1 MEFRILGPLQVLD
14 EGESLPLGGAKQRS
28 TLAILLLARNQVVS
42 RDRLIEGLWGASP
55 PPTAAATLDT
65 YVSRL
70 RRALRGAEDAA
81 RLLTEP
87 PGYRL
92 RVEAGELDV
101 EHFETLLDRART
113 TRASGD
119 ARAAARDLREALALF
134 RGTPLED
141 LVHAPFA
148 QAEIGPLEELRLVA
162 LERRIEADLTDGRDA
177 ELVGELEAL
186 TARNPFRE
194 TFWAELMLALY
205 RSGRQVEAL
214 DAFDR
219 ARKILLEQF
228 GLEPGQ
234 QLKQLQS
241 QILRQDSLLEPGEVV
256 RAAAAATAT
265 PTDEAAHGSGAGPER
280 PRSAPVRA
288 PPHAPRGTT
297 PAREEDRALHKSA
310 RSARWPAVLA
320 VATILA
326 AALAVFVI
334 PRVVGGGEEARGGY
348 RLGTVLI
355 DLSTGDQIQS
365 IALSRLPVSAYPLFA
380 GGHFWV
386 NNWSPAEY
394 VEIDARSGRILR
406 SINPPA
412 RDPNVR
418 EEGRSI
424 TPFAVEGDV
433 MWVTSAHDLVKIGIG
448 LGSEVDRFRL
458 DALGEGSGLAEGV
471 AVGAGSVWVSRDV
484 GLGQIL
490 RLDPVSGSTEH
501 VWNDVTPHLNLKF
514 GDGSLWVADERGLA
528 RIDAQTNLLRRV
540 SGIRGNCG
548 RGVGGCVAAGGGSG
562 WTSHINKGEVF
573 KVDDAGQISATYP
586 LGIGSGW
593 MAFADGV
600 LWVGNLDEG
609 TVTGIDG
616 VTGAT
621 RHTYH
626 FDNPVGPIAA
636 GDGVLLVSLFPGRT
650 VADRLDSLKGR
661 VAKFFSHA
669 GQLGGDEPAL
679 NVDPGAY
686 QIQFATCAKLLNYP
700 DKPPPEGLRLG
711 PEIAAAMP
719 TISRD
724 RRTYTFRVRPG
735 YRFSP
740 PSNQPVTAG
749 TFRHSIER
757 ALSPRLARN
766 PIGQTPPG
774 PLAIDDIEGERAFRD
789 GAAKHISGLRV
800 RRDTLSIT
808 LVRPSPDFLER
819 LALPFFCP
827 VPDGTPFVAGAARA
841 TKTGD
846 DGRIPFGGPY
856 SAGPYYIGD
865 YDSDAG
871 YVVLKRNPNY
881 HGARPHSLDAIA
893 IREGVDATA
902 ALELVQRREW
912 DGITSLSDPLLDPG
926 RAVDQRWGAGSPA
939 ARRGDRRYFTTPE
952 ARTRFIAF
960 NASRG
965 IFADAD
971 VRRAAAL
978 ALDRTALAATWGALP
993 TDQLLT
999 AALPAYRD
1007 RRLYP
1012 LHASVAKAR
1021 ATAGGRTGRAAM
1033 AIPAHCDQCKETAHL
1048 VRRDLSA
1055 IGIDVRIR
1063 AVADRDRALGRGA
1076 RFDLVDGET
1085 ELLYP
1090 DSASFLAQAIREIP
1104 REWLQP
1110 AVWATVDRVA
1120 TQSGANRQT
1129 AAAALADRLSA
1140 RYVNVV
1146 AYGAH
1151 HTSQVINPRIRCR
1164 VLTPAAYG
1172 LDLAAQCLNDSPG

>member
-1 MEFRILGPLQVLD
+1 VEFRILGPLEVLD
-14 EGESLPLGGAKQRS
+14 EGKPLPLGGAKQRS
-28 TLAILLLARNQVVS
+28 TFAMLLLARNQVVS

-65 YVSRL
+65 YLSRL
-70 RRALRGAEDAA
+70 RRVLPGAGDAA
-81 RLLTEP
+81 RLVTQP

-92 RVEAGELDV
+92 RVEAGELDL
-101 EHFETLLDRART
+101 ERFETLLERARMA
-113 TRASGD
+113 RASGD
-119 ARAAARDLREALALF
+119 AGTAARELREALDLF

-148 QAEIGPLEELRLVA
+148 QDEIGPLEELRLIA
-162 LERRIEADLTDGRDA
+162 LERRLEAELADGRDA

-194 TFWAELMLALY
+194 TLWAELMLALY

-219 ARKILLEQF
+219 ARRILAEEL

-234 QLKQLQS
+234 ALKQLQS
-241 QILRQDSLLEPGEVV
+241 QILRQDPSLQPGEVV
-256 RAAAAATAT
+256 RAAAAAAT
-265 PTDEAAHGSGAGPER
+265 PTEEAARGRGPIPDQPPSAAVR
-280 PRSAPVRA
+280 ASLGPLATRSAPDEDHVRTRS
-288 PPHAPRGTT
+288 PRWTH
-297 PAREEDRALHKSA
+297 RRAALG
-310 RSARWPAVLA
+310 
-320 VATILA
+320 ATMALA
-326 AALAVFVI
+326 AAIAVLI
-334 PRVVGGGEEARGGY
+334 PLLVGGGGEARPAY

-355 DLSTGDQIQS
+355 DLSTGEQIES
-365 IALSRLPVSAYPLFA
+365 IPLSRLPVSAYPVFA
-380 GGHFWV
+380 DGHFWV
-386 NNWSPAEY
+386 NNWSPFEY
-394 VEIDARSGRILR
+394 VEIDARSGAILR
-406 SINPPA
+406 SISPPA
-412 RDPNVR
+412 RDPDVQ
-418 EEGRSI
+418 EEGGSI
-424 TPFAVEGDV
+424 TPFAVGSDAL
-433 MWVTSAHDLVKIGIG
+433 WVSSADDLVKMDIG
-448 LGSEVDRFRL
+448 LGREVDRFRL

-484 GLGQIL
+484 GRGQIL
-490 RLDPVSGSTEH
+490 RLDPVSGRPEH
-501 VWNDVTPHLNLKF
+501 VWNHVAPHLNLAF
-514 GDGSLWVADERGLA
+514 GDGSLWVADERGLV
-528 RIDAQTNLLRRV
+528 RIDAETNLLMRV

-573 KVDDAGQISATYP
+573 KVDEAGQIAATYP

-593 MAFADGV
+593 MSFAAGV
-600 LWVGNLDEG
+600 LWVGNMDAG

-621 RHTYH
+621 THTYR
-626 FDNPVGPIAA
+626 FDHPVGPVVA
-636 GDGVLLVSLFPGRT
+636 GDGVLLVSLFRGRT
-650 VADRLDSLKGR
+650 VADRLDSLEGQ

-669 GQLGGDEPAL
+669 GELGGDEPAL

-686 QIQFATCAKLLNYP
+686 QIEFATCAKLLNYP
-700 DKPPPEGLRLG
+700 DKPPPEGRRLA

-719 TISRD
+719 TISPD
-724 RRTYTFRVRPG
+724 RRTYAFRVRPG

-740 PSNQPVTAG
+740 PSSQPVTAE

-766 PIGQTPPG
+766 PIGQIPPG
-774 PLAIDDIEGERAFRD
+774 PLAIDDIEGERAFRH
-789 GAAKHISGLRV
+789 GAATHISGLRA
-800 RRDTLSIT
+800 RGNTLSIT

-827 VPDGTPFVAGAARA
+827 VPDDTPFVAGAARA
-841 TKTGD
+841 TKSGD
-846 DGRIPFGGPY
+846 EGRIPFGGPY
-856 SAGPYYIGD
+856 SAGPYYVAD

-881 HGARPHSLDAIA
+881 HGPRPHSLDAIA

-902 ALELVQRREW
+902 ALDLVQRREW

-960 NASRG
+960 NTSSG
-965 IFADAD
+965 IFADRE

-993 TDQLLT
+993 TDQLLS
-999 AALPAYRD
+999 AALPAFRD

-1012 LHASVAKAR
+1012 LHASVVQAGAI
-1021 ATAGGRTGRAAM
+1021 AGGRTGRAVM
-1033 AIPAHCDQCKETAHL
+1033 AIPADCDRCTETAHL

-1055 IGIDVRIR
+1055 IGIAVRIR
-1063 AVADRDRALGRGA
+1063 EVADLDRVLRRGA
-1076 RFDLVDGET
+1076 RFDLVDGQT

-1090 DSASFLAQAIREIP
+1090 DSASFLAQAIRDIP
-1104 REWLQP
+1104 RGWVRH
-1110 AVWATVDRVA
+1110 AVRTRVERVA
-1120 TQSGANRQT
+1120 KLSGADRQT
-1129 AAAALADRLSA
+1129 AAAALADRLTA
-1140 RYVNVV
+1140 RYVQVV

-1151 HTSQVINPRIRCR
+1151 QTSQYIDPRIRCR

-1172 LDLAAQCLNDSPG
+1172 LDLAAMCLNG

>member
-1 MEFRILGPLQVLD
+1 LQFRILGPLQVLD
-14 EGESLPLGGAKQRS
+14 GGEPLPLGGAKQRS
-28 TLAILLLARNQVVS
+28 TLAMLLLARNQVVS
-42 RDRLIEGLWGASP
+42 RDKLIDGLWGASP
-55 PPTAAATLDT
+55 PPTAGATLDS
-65 YVSRL
+65 YISRL
-70 RRALRGAEDAA
+70 RRVLPGAGDAA
-81 RLLTEP
+81 RLVTEP

-92 RVEAGELDV
+92 RLDAGELDL
-101 EHFETLLDRART
+101 ERFETLLDRART
-113 TRASGD
+113 ARASGD
-119 ARAAARDLREALALF
+119 ARTAATDLREALALF

-141 LVHAPFA
+141 LVHAPFV
-148 QAEIGPLEELRLVA
+148 QTEIGPLEELRLIG
-162 LERRIEADLTDGRDA
+162 LERRIEADLADGRDA

-194 TFWAELMLALY
+194 TLWAELMLALY

-214 DAFDR
+214 AAFDR
-219 ARKILLEQF
+219 ARRILADEF

-234 QLKQLQS
+234 ALRQLQS
-241 QILRQDSLLEPGEVV
+241 QILRQDPSLEPGEAVHA
-256 RAAAAATAT
+256 AAAAATAT
-265 PTDEAAHGSGAGPER
+265 DAAARRPGAIADQ

-288 PPHAPRGTT
+288 PPLAPPAT
-297 PAREEDRALHKSA
+297 PPAPDADRVLTRPPRRIHRRAA
-310 RSARWPAVLA
+310 LA
-320 VATILA
+320 VTTIFA
-326 AALAVFVI
+326 AALAVGIALVL
-334 PRVVGGGEEARGGY
+334 GGDEEARSEY

-355 DLSTGDQIQS
+355 DLSTGEQIES
-365 IALSRLPVSAYPLFA
+365 IPLSRLPVSAYPVFA
-380 GGHFWV
+380 DGHFWV
-386 NNWSPAEY
+386 NNWSPFEF
-394 VEIDARSGRILR
+394 VEIDARSGAILR

-412 RDPNVR
+412 RDPNVQ
-418 EEGRSI
+418 EEGGSI

-433 MWVTSAHDLVKIGIG
+433 LWVTSAHDLVKMDIG
-448 LGSEVDRFRL
+448 LGREVDRFRL
-458 DALGEGSGLAEGV
+458 DALGKGSGLAEGV

-484 GLGQIL
+484 GRGQIV
-490 RLDPVSGSTEH
+490 RLDPMSGTPQH
-501 VWNDVTPHLNLKF
+501 VWNGVTPHLNLKF
-514 GDGSLWVADERGLA
+514 GDGSLWAADERGLA
-528 RIDAQTNLLRRV
+528 RIDAETNLLRRV
-540 SGIRGNCG
+540 SGIQGNCG

-562 WTSHINKGEVF
+562 WTSHINKGEIF
-573 KVDDAGQISATYP
+573 KVDEAGQIAATYP

-621 RHTYH
+621 THTYR
-626 FDNPVGPIAA
+626 FDHPVGPVAA

-650 VADRLDSLKGR
+650 VAGRLDSLEGR

-669 GQLGGDEPAL
+669 GELGGDEPAL

-686 QIQFATCAKLLNYP
+686 QIEFATCAKLLNYP
-700 DKPPPEGLRLG
+700 DKPPPEGLRLA

-719 TISRD
+719 TLSRD

-740 PSNQPVTAG
+740 PSNQPVTAE

-789 GAAKHISGLRV
+789 GAAKHISGLQARG
-800 RRDTLSIT
+800 DTLSIT
-808 LVRPSPDFLER
+808 LVRPSPDFLQR

-841 TKTGD
+841 TK
-846 DGRIPFGGPY
+846 DGAGGRTPFKGPY
-856 SAGPYYIGD
+856 SAGPYYIAD

-881 HGARPHSLDAIA
+881 RGPRPHSLDAIA

-902 ALELVQRREW
+902 ALDLLQRREW

-926 RAVDQRWGAGSPA
+926 RAVDQRWGAGSAA

-960 NASRG
+960 DSSRG
-965 IFADAD
+965 IFADPK

-978 ALDRTALAATWGALP
+978 ALDRSALAATWGALP
-993 TDQLLT
+993 TDQLLS
-999 AALPAYRD
+999 AALPAFRD
-1007 RRLYP
+1007 RRTYP
-1012 LHASVAKAR
+1012 LHSSVAKAR
-1021 ATAGGRTGRAAM
+1021 ATAGRRTGGAMM
-1033 AIPAHCDQCKETAHL
+1033 AISARCDRCRETAHL
-1048 VRRDLSA
+1048 VRRDLST
-1055 IGIDVRIR
+1055 IGIDVTIS
-1063 AVADRDRALGRGA
+1063 AVADLDRALRRGA
-1076 RFDLVDGET
+1076 RFDLVDSET

-1090 DSASFLAQAIREIP
+1090 DSASYLAQVIRDIP
-1104 REWLQP
+1104 RGWVQP
-1110 AVWATVDRVA
+1110 AVQAEVERVA
-1120 TQSGANRQT
+1120 KRSGAARQT
-1129 AAAALADRLSA
+1129 AAAALADRLTA

-1146 AYGAH
+1146 AYGAAQS
-1151 HTSQVINPRIRCR
+1151 SQFIDPRIGCR

-1172 LDLAAQCLNDSPG
+1172 LDLAALCLNG

>member
-1 MEFRILGPLQVLD
+1 MEFRILGPLEVLD
-14 EGESLPLGGAKQRS
+14 EGKPLPLGGAKQRS
-28 TLAILLLARNQVVS
+28 ALAMLLLARNQVVS

-65 YVSRL
+65 YLSRL
-70 RRALRGAEDAA
+70 RRVLPGAGDTP
-81 RLLTEP
+81 RLVTKP

-92 RVEAGELDV
+92 RVEAGELDL
-101 EHFETLLDRART
+101 ERFETLLERARMA
-113 TRASGD
+113 RVSGD
-119 ARAAARDLREALALF
+119 AGTAARELREALDLF

-148 QAEIGPLEELRLVA
+148 QDELGPLEELRVTA
-162 LERRIEADLTDGRDA
+162 LERRLEADLADGRGA
-177 ELVGELEAL
+177 ELVRELDVL

-219 ARKILLEQF
+219 ARRILAEQL

-234 QLKQLQS
+234 ALKQLQS
-241 QILRQDSLLEPGEVV
+241 QILRQDPSLEPGEAV
-256 RAAAAATAT
+256 RAAAAVST
-265 PTDEAAHGSGAGPER
+265 PSEEAGRGRGAIPDR
-280 PRSAPVRA
+280 SASAPVRVPPLGPPATQPA
-288 PPHAPRGTT
+288 PDGDHVRTRSPRTS
-297 PAREEDRALHKSA
+297 RRRAALG
-310 RSARWPAVLA
+310 
-320 VATILA
+320 ATAALA
-326 AALAVFVI
+326 AALAVLI
-334 PRVVGGGEEARGGY
+334 PLLVGGGEEARGAY

-355 DLSTGDQIQS
+355 DLSTGEQIDS
-365 IALSRLPVSAYPLFA
+365 IPLSRLPVSAYPVFA
-380 GGHFWV
+380 DGHFWV
-386 NNWSPAEY
+386 NNWSPFEY
-394 VEIDARSGRILR
+394 VEIDARSGSIVR

-412 RDPNVR
+412 RDPDVQ

-424 TPFAVEGDV
+424 TPFVVDGDV
-433 MWVTSAHDLVKIGIG
+433 MWVTSAYDLVKMDIG
-448 LGSEVDRFRL
+448 LGREVDRFEL

-484 GLGQIL
+484 GQGQIL
-490 RLDPVSGSTEH
+490 RLDPVSGTPEH
-501 VWNDVTPHLNLKF
+501 VWNGVTPYLNLKF

-528 RIDAQTNLLRRV
+528 RIDADTNLLRRV
-540 SGIRGNCG
+540 GGIQGNCG

-562 WTSHINKGEVF
+562 WTSHINKGEVL
-573 KVDDAGQISATYP
+573 KVDEAGQIAATYP
-586 LGIGSGW
+586 LGVGSGW
-593 MAFADGV
+593 MAFADGIV
-600 LWVGNLDEG
+600 WVGNLDEG

-621 RHTYH
+621 IHTYR
-626 FDNPVGPIAA
+626 FDHPVGPVAA
-636 GDGVLLVSLFPGRT
+636 GDGVLLVSLFPGRP
-650 VADRLDSLKGR
+650 VSDRLDSLEGR

-669 GQLGGDEPAL
+669 GELGGDEPAL
-679 NVDPGAY
+679 NVDPGGY
-686 QIQFATCAKLLNYP
+686 QIEFATCAKLLNYP
-700 DKPPPEGLRLG
+700 DKPPPEGLRLA
-711 PEIAAAMP
+711 PEIATGMP

-740 PSNQPVTAG
+740 PSNQPVTAE

-766 PIGQTPPG
+766 PIGQIPPG
-774 PLAIDDIEGERAFRD
+774 PRAIDDIEGERAFRD
-789 GAAKHISGLRV
+789 GAAKHISGLRA
-800 RRDTLSIT
+800 RGDTLSIT
-808 LVRPSPDFLER
+808 LVRPSPDFLQR

-856 SAGPYYIGD
+856 SAGPYYIAD

-881 HGARPHSLDAIA
+881 RGPRPHSLDAIA

-902 ALELVQRREW
+902 ALDLVQRREW

-960 NASRG
+960 DSSRG

-971 VRRAAAL
+971 VRRAATL
-978 ALDRTALAATWGALP
+978 ALDRSALAAAWGALP
-993 TDQLLT
+993 TDQLLS
-999 AALPAYRD
+999 AALPAFRD

-1012 LHASVAKAR
+1012 LHASVPKAR
-1021 ATAGGRTGRAAM
+1021 AIAGGRTGRATM
-1033 AIPAHCDQCKETAHL
+1033 AIPPHCDRCRETAHL

-1055 IGIDVRIR
+1055 IGIDVTIR
-1063 AVADRDRALGRGA
+1063 AVADLDRALRRGA
-1076 RFDLVDGET
+1076 RFDLVDSET

-1090 DSASFLAQAIREIP
+1090 DSASYLAQAILDIP
-1104 REWLQP
+1104 RGWVQP
-1110 AVWATVDRVA
+1110 AVRADVERVA
-1120 TQSGANRQT
+1120 KRSGAGRQA
-1129 AAAALADRLSA
+1129 AAAALADRLTA

-1146 AYGAH
+1146 AYGAAQS
-1151 HTSQVINPRIRCR
+1151 SQFIDPRIGCR

-1172 LDLAAQCLNDSPG
+1172 LDLAALCLNG

>member
-1 MEFRILGPLQVLD
+1 LQFRILGPLQVL
-14 EGESLPLGGAKQRS
+14 EGGEPLPLGGAKQRS

-55 PPTAAATLDT
+55 PPTAAGTLDT
-65 YVSRL
+65 YLSRL
-70 RRALRGAEDAA
+70 RRLLPGSEDTP
-81 RLLTEP
+81 RLVTQP

-92 RVEAGELDV
+92 RVEAGELDL
-101 EHFETLLDRART
+101 ERFETLLERARMA
-113 TRASGD
+113 RASGD
-119 ARAAARDLREALALF
+119 AGTAARDLRAALELF

-148 QAEIGPLEELRLVA
+148 QDEIGPLEELRLIA
-162 LERRIEADLTDGRDA
+162 LELRLEADLADGRDA

-194 TFWAELMLALY
+194 TLWAELMLALY

-219 ARKILLEQF
+219 ARRILAEQL

-234 QLKQLQS
+234 ALKQLQS
-241 QILRQDSLLEPGEVV
+241 QILRQDPSLEPGEAV
-256 RAAAAATAT
+256 RAAAAAAA
-265 PTDEAAHGSGAGPER
+265 PTEEAARGRGAIPE
-280 PRSAPVRA
+280 PRSASVRA
-288 PPHAPRGTT
+288 PPIAPPATP
-297 PAREEDRALHKSA
+297 PARAADHVLT
-310 RSARWPAVLA
+310 RSPRRTRWR
-320 VATILA
+320 
-326 AALAVFVI
+326 AALAVTTALAAAFAAI
-334 PRVVGGGEEARGGY
+334 IISLVGGGAEEARGEY

-355 DLSTGDQIQS
+355 DLSTGDQIES
-365 IALSRLPVSAYPLFA
+365 ISLSRLPVSAYPVFA
-380 GGHFWV
+380 DGHFWV
-386 NNWSPAEY
+386 NNWSPFEY
-394 VEIDARSGRILR
+394 VEIDARTGAILR

-412 RDPNVR
+412 RDPNVD
-418 EEGRSI
+418 EEAGSI

-433 MWVTSAHDLVKIGIG
+433 LWVTSAHDLVKMDIG
-448 LGSEVDRFRL
+448 LGREVDRFRL
-458 DALGEGSGLAEGV
+458 DALGKGSGLAEGV

-484 GLGQIL
+484 GQGQIL
-490 RLDPVSGSTEH
+490 RLDPLSGTPLH
-501 VWNDVTPHLNLKF
+501 VWNDVAPHLNLRF
-514 GDGSLWVADERGLA
+514 GDGSLWAADERGLA
-528 RIDAQTNLLRRV
+528 RIDADINLLQRV
-540 SGIRGNCG
+540 SGIQGNCG

-573 KVDDAGQISATYP
+573 KVDETGQIAATYP

-621 RHTYH
+621 THTYR
-626 FDNPVGPIAA
+626 FDHPVGPVAA

-650 VADRLDSLKGR
+650 VADRLDSLEGR
-661 VAKFFSHA
+661 VAKFFSHT
-669 GQLGGDEPAL
+669 GELGGDEPAL

-686 QIQFATCAKLLNYP
+686 QIEFATCAKLLNYP
-700 DKPPPEGLRLG
+700 DKPPPEGLRLA
-711 PEIAAAMP
+711 PEIAAGMP

-724 RRTYTFRVRPG
+724 GRTYTFRVRPG

-740 PSNQPVTAG
+740 PSNQPVTAE

-789 GAAKHISGLRV
+789 GAAKHISGLHARG
-800 RRDTLSIT
+800 DTLSIT

-841 TKTGD
+841 TK
-846 DGRIPFGGPY
+846 DGAGGRTPFKGPY
-856 SAGPYYIGD
+856 SAGPYFIAD

-881 HGARPHSLDAIA
+881 QGPRSHSLDAIA
-893 IREGVDATA
+893 LREGVDATA
-902 ALELVQRREW
+902 ALDLVQRREW

-926 RAVDQRWGAGSPA
+926 RAVDQRWGARSPA
-939 ARRGDRRYFTTPE
+939 ARRSDRRYFTTPE

-960 NASRG
+960 DSSRG
-965 IFADAD
+965 IFADPE

-978 ALDRTALAATWGALP
+978 ALDRSALAASWGALP
-993 TDQLLT
+993 TDQLLS
-999 AALPAYRD
+999 AALPAFRD
-1007 RRLYP
+1007 RRVYP
-1012 LHASVAKAR
+1012 LHASAAKAR
-1021 ATAGGRTGRAAM
+1021 AITGGRTGRAVM
-1033 AIPAHCDQCKETAHL
+1033 AIPPHCDQCRETAHL
-1048 VRRDLSA
+1048 VRRDLSG
-1055 IGIDVRIR
+1055 IGIDVTIR
-1063 AVADRDRALGRGA
+1063 AVADLDRAVRRGA
-1076 RFDLVDGET
+1076 RFDLVDSES
-1085 ELLYP
+1085 EILYP
-1090 DSASFLAQAIREIP
+1090 DSATFLAQTIRAIP
-1104 REWLQP
+1104 RGWVQP
-1110 AVWATVDRVA
+1110 VVRAEVDRMA
-1120 TQSGANRQT
+1120 KRSGGGRQA
-1129 AAAALADRLSA
+1129 AAAALADRLTA
-1140 RYVNVV
+1140 RYVSVV
-1146 AYGAH
+1146 AYGAAQS
-1151 HTSQVINPRIRCR
+1151 SQFINPRIGCR
-1164 VLTPAAYG
+1164 VLTPVAYG
-1172 LDLAAQCLNDSPG
+1172 LDLAAVCLNG